1 MSTTSAV
8 NPGLLPVFRDLVAL
22 TKPRVSGLVLATAA
36 VGMGMAPGTISVRR
50 AVWMMVGTWL
60 CVASANALNCFI
72 ERESDKRMRRTSNRP
87 LPAGRLDPAL
97 ARAFGVSLGLISLPV
112 LALGTNLITSVL
124 GLIALVS
131 YVGVYTPMKQRSPLA
146 LIVGA
151 VPGALPPLMGYA
163 AVSGELGAKG
173 ILLFALMFLWQIPHV
188 IGLSAFRREDYVAA
202 GIRVLPAVLDEDST
216 RLHALFWA
224 CVLWAVSL
232 VPAVFGWTGQ
242 WYLATAVLLGAWFV
256 AATLRANAAAL
267 LTTWGRRVFSTS
279 LFYLPLLFLALL
291 IDGKV

>member
-1 MSTTSAV
+1 
-8 NPGLLPVFRDLVAL
+8 
-22 TKPRVSGLVLATAA
+22 
-36 VGMGMAPGTISVRR
+36 
-50 AVWMMVGTWL
+50 
-60 CVASANALNCFI
+60 
-72 ERESDKRMRRTSNRP
+72 
-87 LPAGRLDPAL
+87 
-97 ARAFGVSLGLISLPV
+97 
-112 LALGTNLITSVL
+112 
-124 GLIALVS
+124 
-131 YVGVYTPMKQRSPLA
+131 
-146 LIVGA
+146 
-151 VPGALPPLMGYA
+151 
-163 AVSGELGAKG
+163 
-173 ILLFALMFLWQIPHV
+173 FLWQIPHV

-242 WYLATAVLLGAWFV
+242 WYLGTAVLLGGWFV

-267 LTTWGRRVFSTS
+267 LTTWGRRVFFTS